1 MPCHARSAPVLRSDA
16 AEPFAS
22 VEEAWFW
29 TMQALQARRDG
40 ARLRAA
46 AGQVARPCE
55 PDDVVNCLDRL
66 YRQRRI
72 DLAHARV
79 LRHWGDL
86 GIVPSVTARPE
97 HADRRLWDE
106 AMRHLEAGLVAKGIV
121 AWPGTHPQETAA

>member
-1 MPCHARSAPVLRSDA
+1 MACHARPAPVLR
-16 AEPFAS
+16 EVPVQPFAS
-22 VEEAWFW
+22 AEEAWFW

-55 PDDVVNCLDRL
+55 PDDVVKCLDRL

-72 DLAHARV
+72 DLAHAHV
-79 LRHWGDL
+79 LRCWGDR
-86 GIVPSVTARPE
+86 GTAPNVTTRPG